1 VLLAPVGALVG
12 RYFSERIERKW
23 QLVLTAILIGIA
35 GTVFAA
41 ARDVPLILICGGL
54 IALGNNWMISVF
66 HPYAAEL
73 FPTRI
78 RASAIGF
85 TFSWSRVSS
94 IFVGYWVGNLLAAYG
109 TRGVFT
115 MIDAAM
121 LAIVIGVAAFGPR
134 TNGRSL
140 EALSP

>member
-1 VLLAPVGALVG
+1 
-12 RYFSERIERKW
+12 
-23 QLVLTAILIGIA
+23 
-35 GTVFAA
+35 VFAGA
-41 ARDVPLILICGGL
+41 I

-78 RASAIGF
+78 RARAVGF

-109 TRGVFT
+109 TNGVFG

-121 LAIVIGVAAFGPR
+121 LAIVIGIGVFGPK

-140 EALSP
+140 ETLSP